1 MNPQNE
7 STEIVNDFNFPY
19 DLSKPDKV
27 YELPTILKEISALS
41 IAPNG
46 ELACEQDE
54 EGIIFF
60 YNLDQKKITNRFI
73 FGKAGDYEGIEFV
86 GEIVYVLRSDGTI
99 FEIKNLGKTNQIVT
113 TYNTKLNR
121 KNDTEGLGYDAEMN
135 CLLIA
140 CKGKAAN
147 IQMIYKPKAVY
158 AFDLKTKSL
167 RAEPVMLFS
176 KEILYNYIETNDL
189 KATIIFLKKQLSK
202 TNEKSEI
209 KTFEKFIELLQR
221 LKEKDL
227 SSEQMEGIESYI
239 QYLELEK
246 IPSFSNEMFK
256 QKLTKFKKH
265 LKNKLRFVPNNYY
278 TTWAA
283 SFGISF
289 AVGFSVQRNID
300 YSIKIGVISA
310 ALLIIGIGVIMDM
323 RMKRQERSFNF

>member
-1 MNPQNE
+1 METKNLAKNLKELRKVRGMSQEYLADESRVSLRTIQRIENNE
-7 STEIVNDFNFPY
+7 SEPTGETIKRIAIALDV
-19 DLSKPDKV
+19 
-27 YELPTILKEISALS
+27 ELRELIGSNS
-41 IAPNG
+41 I
-46 ELACEQDE
+46 
-54 EGIIFF
+54 
-60 YNLDQKKITNRFI
+60 
-73 FGKAGDYEGIEFV
+73 
-86 GEIVYVLRSDGTI
+86 
-99 FEIKNLGKTNQIVT
+99 
-113 TYNTKLNR
+113 
-121 KNDTEGLGYDAEMN
+121 
-135 CLLIA
+135 
-140 CKGKAAN
+140 
-147 IQMIYKPKAVY
+147 
-158 AFDLKTKSL
+158 
-167 RAEPVMLFS
+167 
-176 KEILYNYIETNDL
+176 IETNDL